1 MTTLKTAVKQTRS
14 RPNFFYEFLAF
25 IIEILK
31 RYTMF
36 KTCFPAIGSF
46 VV

>member
-1 MTTLKTAVKQTRS
+1 MTTLKTAGS
-14 RPNFFYEFLAF
+14 RLDPALIFYEFLAF

-36 KTCFPAIGSF
+36 KTCFLAIGSF
-46 VV
+46 DV